1 MNTCQKITSS
11 ANSFSTPPPKK
22 KYTRSHSP
30 LPGCLLEQTLTSN
43 TTRQLLLPQPSL
55 LTSPA
60 WIKTPREIPC
70 PWLGEAQH
78 ARLPPLNYGSPPLS
92 DTSLNISRQ
101 LHPSQSALA
110 GRQAALV
117 QGNTAVFCSTA
128 VCRRLGASSP
138 GVWGRHDGQNT
149 AALLRSLFPRE
160 KGGRHPLTQRKPCR
174 SALGCQG

>member
-1 MNTCQKITSS
+1 MNICQKITSS
-11 ANSFSTPPPKK
+11 ANSFSTLPK

-30 LPGCLLEQTLTSN
+30 LPGFLLEQTLSSN
-43 TTRQLLLPQPSL
+43 TGWQLFLPQ
-55 LTSPA
+55 SP
-60 WIKTPREIPC
+60 RC
-70 PWLGEAQH
+70 S
-78 ARLPPLNYGSPPLS
+78 LPPHELKHPEKSHALPGKSTACTVAAFKLRQSPLS
-92 DTSLNISRQ
+92 DTFLNISRQ

-128 VCRRLGASSP
+128 GCRRLGASSP
-138 GVWGRHDGQNT
+138 GLWGRYDGQNT
-149 AALLRSLFPRE
+149 ATLLRYLLPRE

>member
-11 ANSFSTPPPKK
+11 ANSFSNLPK
-22 KYTRSHSP
+22 KYTGSHSP
-30 LPGCLLEQTLTSN
+30 LPGSLLEQTLSSN
-43 TTRQLLLPQPSL
+43 TTWQLLLRSSRC
-55 LTSPA
+55 SPA
-60 WIKTPREIPC
+60 LPELKHPEKS
-70 PWLGEAQH
+70 H
-78 ARLPPLNYGSPPLS
+78 ALAEKGTACTVAAFKLRQSPLS

-138 GVWGRHDGQNT
+138 GLWGRHDGQNT
-149 AALLRSLFPRE
+149 ATLLRYLLPRE
-160 KGGRHPLTQRKPCR
+160 KGGRNRLTQRKPCR